1 MNGIIGQWSTSWFYS
16 DPADE
21 VLVLF
26 PDGKGVFE
34 YHWWQLS
41 HYETFTYQIDG
52 EILSIAGDKLFS
64 YNYDQNIVEE
74 SPSTLQFS
82 GKYRIREANP
92 EEIKSGC
99 TKILEFDEPLQEEF
113 PSTDKFG
120 QSVDQ
125 PDLSDYKLPENW

>member
-41 HYETFTYQIDG
+41 HYETFTYRIDG
-52 EILSIAGDKLFS
+52 EILSITGDKLFS
-64 YNYDQNIVEE
+64 YNYDQKVVEE
-74 SPSTLQFS
+74 SPSTFQFS

-92 EEIKSGC
+92 KGTESQC